1 MKGIVYWTPYICMH
15 SASVYEELGKRLH
28 VIIACKSLEYGTFG
42 GLNMKNVEIV
52 HVEEEDDV
60 DILIQRTQKYVHI
73 NQALKTYP
81 EIEIF
86 WLCASSF
93 TDKRMLCNGCEYGT
107 IPMVDTKRNSSKTAM
122 VLSFQ
127 YRSG

>member
-52 HVEEEDDV
+52 YVEEEDDV
-60 DILIQRTQKYVHI
+60 DILIQRIPFSVHHW
-73 NQALKTYP
+73 YCS
-81 EIEIF
+81 IF
-86 WLCASSF
+86 TAITKHPFVS
-93 TDKRMLCNGCEYGT
+93 KR
-107 IPMVDTKRNSSKTAM
+107 
-122 VLSFQ
+122 
-127 YRSG
+127 RSA

>member
-60 DILIQRTQKYVHI
+60 DILIQRTQKYIQNRHKKKQTTRVQFI
-73 NQALKTYP
+73 NKIKKWKKQ
-81 EIEIF
+81 
-86 WLCASSF
+86 
-93 TDKRMLCNGCEYGT
+93 
-107 IPMVDTKRNSSKTAM
+107 
-122 VLSFQ
+122 
-127 YRSG
+127 